1 MLVAEIEDLH
11 GAYIRLTEKFKAL
24 WTFHQ
29 FLKGVHQTFLGDLP
43 PYDLDFNGVYDRLR
57 EISSAITA
65 PSASGSV
72 RDRIDRIDTELSL
85 ATRTLRLSER
95 SLAPSLL
102 RRFFEKVKPQDP
114 KIVYHL
120 LRFYFSQPELDD
132 DTADKLDFL
141 VTIAAARPESGG
153 SQPRDRDDA
162 ERLFEAIVAGC
173 SWPSVD
179 RDEAAALVTAMDELA
194 DDVAQCRSFED
205 LVRERRVE
213 NIRTIKRRLG
223 FALSNPRVLASVGLA
238 NVRTRSV
245 FHRFFEEERRRIQE
259 ASERIDDLEREIATA
274 GPVPPEFERFRES
287 RREFERLQEE
297 ANVRAG
303 DILAL
308 KHRISDVLER
318 FDLRRIDTEEIDD
331 ALEIDD
337 AASSPSSAE
346 SAGAL
351 RQAVDNVLAAVEME
365 SGSLGEVGNLGLD
378 SWEIRAARR
387 AIADHGRAISER
399 DALLLEA
406 AALRVRAEEDSGHWT
421 RAKKMGRPLP
431 PLRAHSRE
439 TLRLAAETDR
449 RLAALIHEAGEESL
463 PEELKAL
470 GRSRFRLLHA
480 YSGLWLLH
488 DAEPD

>member
-1 MLVAEIEDLH
+1 MPVAEIEDLH

-43 PYDLDFNGVYDRLR
+43 PYDLDFNAVYDRLR
-57 EISSAITA
+57 EVSSTISA
-65 PSASGSV
+65 PAAPDHV
-72 RDRIDRIDTELSL
+72 RDRLDRIETELSL
-85 ATRTLRLSER
+85 ATRTLRLADR
-95 SLAPSLL
+95 SLGPSLL
-102 RRFFEKVKPQDP
+102 RRFFDKVKPQDP

-132 DTADKLDFL
+132 DTADKVDFL
-141 VTIAAARPESGG
+141 VTIAAARPDSGG
-153 SQPRDRDDA
+153 TQPRDRDDA

-173 SWPSVD
+173 SWPAVD
-179 RDEAAALVTAMDELA
+179 ADEAAALVSAMVELA
-194 DDVAQCRSFED
+194 DDVARCRSFED

-223 FALSNPRVLASVGLA
+223 FALANPRVLASIGLA
-238 NVRTRSV
+238 NVRTRAV

-259 ASERIDDLEREIATA
+259 ASERIDDLERQISHA

-287 RREFERLQEE
+287 RRQFERLQEE

-303 DILAL
+303 DLLAL

-337 AASSPSSAE
+337 IPPSPVSEE

-351 RQAVDNVLAAVEME
+351 REAIDKVLAAVEME
-365 SGSLGEVGNLGLD
+365 EGSLKEVGNLGLE
-378 SWEIRAARR
+378 SWEIRAAKR
-387 AIADHGRAISER
+387 AIADSGRAISDR
-399 DALLLEA
+399 DALLLEG
-406 AALRVRAEEDSGHWT
+406 AALRVRAEEDVGQWT

-431 PLRAHSRE
+431 PLRARAEE

-449 RLAALIHEAGEESL
+449 HLAALIHEAGEESL

-470 GRSRFRLLHA
+470 VRSRFRLLQA

-488 DAEPD
+488 DADPA